1 MKNAKRTALI
11 AGASGLIGGHCLT
24 LLLENENYSNVIS
37 IGRRALDITHSKLEQ
52 HVVDFNKLE
61 NYEDLFKV
69 NDVFCCLGTTIKT
82 AGSKEKFRLVDYVFP
97 IKMAQLAQS
106 NDVEVYSIVTAM
118 GANAKSSI
126 FYNQVK
132 GEVENELETLDIPTV
147 HILQPSLL
155 LGDRNESRT
164 GEAIAQAIFKVI
176 NPIFVG
182 KLKQF
187 KGIPGKRV
195 AEKMVA
201 LANNGSKG
209 YQKHPSDLLW
219 EV

>member
-37 IGRRALDITHSKLEQ
+37 IGRRALEVTHPKLQQ
-52 HVVDFNKLE
+52 HVVDFNELE
-61 NYEDLFKV
+61 SYRELFKV
-69 NDVFCCLGTTIKT
+69 NHVFCCLGTTIKT

-106 NDVEVYSIVTAM
+106 NGVEVYSIITAM

-132 GEVENELETLDIPTV
+132 GEVENELKTLDIPAIHV
-147 HILQPSLL
+147 LQPSLL
-155 LGDRNESRT
+155 LGDRKESRT

-209 YQKHPSDLLW
+209 YQQHPSDLLW
-219 EV
+219 KV

>member
-82 AGSKEKFRLVDYVFP
+82 AGSKEKFRLVDSVFP

-132 GEVENELETLDIPTV
+132 GEVENELETLDIPAV

-155 LGDRNESRT
+155 LGDRNENRT

>member
-69 NDVFCCLGTTIKT
+69 NYVFCCLGTTIKT
-82 AGSKEKFRLVDYVFP
+82 AGSKEKFRLVDSVFP

>member
-37 IGRRALDITHSKLEQ
+37 IGRRALDITHPKLEQ

-69 NDVFCCLGTTIKT
+69 NHVFCCLGTTIKT

-132 GEVENELETLDIPTV
+132 GEVENELKTLDIPAV

>member
-82 AGSKEKFRLVDYVFP
+82 AGSKEKFRLVDSVFP

>member
-132 GEVENELETLDIPTV
+132 GEVENELETLDIPAV

>member
-132 GEVENELETLDIPTV
+132 GEVENELETLDIPAV

-155 LGDRNESRT
+155 LGDRNENRT

>member
-37 IGRRALDITHSKLEQ
+37 IGRRELAVTHPKLQQ
-52 HVVDFNKLE
+52 HVVDFNELE
-61 NYEDLFKV
+61 FYQELFKV
-69 NDVFCCLGTTIKT
+69 NHVFCCLGTTIKT

-106 NDVEVYSIVTAM
+106 NGVEVYSIITAM

-132 GEVENELETLDIPTV
+132 GEVENELKALDIPVV

-187 KGIPGKRV
+187 KGIPGERV
-195 AEKMVA
+195 AQKMIA
-201 LANNGSKG
+201 LANNENKG
-209 YQKHPSDLLW
+209 YQKYTSDLLW